1 LSRKG
6 FTLIELLVVIVI
18 IGILVAIALPNF
30 IKIKDKAK
38 EAEVKQNLHSIQLA
52 VERYAVD
59 EDGNYPFFL
68 WGGTAEMNIGS
79 VNAYNPPSRTG
90 PFGPWGDDIVH
101 PFDMFHLS
109 TETWDYNDATWTEI
123 EQGTVQSPFG
133 DTLAFEGYMPKYPS
147 NPFQQQK
154 RAQTFGLAGLN
165 ISSSGGNFGQWACYG
180 GRDGT
185 SMWNIA
191 YWGELPVCI
200 EFPETEDSVQG
211 DFPGNFYYH
220 PRWSD
225 GRTNRGHLEF
235 QMPRN
240 PESWV
245 PTGAYQP
252 PLSGG
257 NGDSLQV
264 TSLDVAG
271 YDLSANGAKRT
282 KGQDLDNSVA
292 SPDFPADHYFRT
304 GYFTLGQERNPW
316 VVEGGVYPDLGDYD
330 ERPFSDSV
338 PDFYI
343 IHLSSGI
350 DKKIS
355 NPLDPSQ

>member
-1 LSRKG
+1 MRRRG

-59 EDGNYPFFL
+59 EDGNYPFYL
-68 WGGTAEMNIGS
+68 WGGTAEMNIGTI
-79 VNAYNPPSRTG
+79 NAYNPAPRSG
-90 PFGPWGDDIVH
+90 PFAPWGDNIHH

-109 TETWDYNDATWTEI
+109 TNTWDYNDTGWQNIVE
-123 EQGTVQSPFG
+123 GDVQSPFG
-133 DTLAFEGYMPKYPS
+133 DTVSFEGYMPKFPS
-147 NPFQQQK
+147 NPFQQQI
-154 RAQTFGLAGLN
+154 RARTFGLDGLGV
-165 ISSSGGNFGQWACYG
+165 SSSGGRFGEWACYG
-180 GRDGT
+180 GRTGT
-185 SMWNIA
+185 IMWNVS
-191 YWGELPVCI
+191 YWGELPVCA
-200 EFPETEDSVQG
+200 EFADTETSVQG

-235 QMPRN
+235 QQPRN
-240 PESWV
+240 DGSWIPDPPYA
-245 PTGAYQP
+245 PT
-252 PLSGG
+252 LSAG

-271 YDLSANGAKRT
+271 YDLSAYGANRT

-292 SPDFPADHYFRT
+292 IAGYSNHYFRT

-316 VVEGGVYPDLGDYD
+316 IEANSYPNVGDYD
-330 ERPFSDSV
+330 ERPYSDSV
-338 PDFYI
+338 PDFII

-350 DKKIS
+350 DQKIT